1 MVNDLAA
8 CLGQRLALS
17 VKDQNGSRRQS
28 GVSWSISAAAKI
40 KIGPAGCERRGRPG
54 RDQAYLLAV
63 PEGAGWT
70 ATVRQPNGKSG
81 VSLDDVAFPTSPH
94 APRGI

>member
-54 RDQAYLLAV
+54 SRDQGYLLAV
-63 PEGAGWT
+63 PGAGW
-70 ATVRQPNGKSG
+70 SG
-81 VSLDDVAFPTSPH
+81 SH
-94 APRGI
+94 APPEG